1 MTRPSTSSCPD
12 EGSKTWMRGTS
23 PRMTG
28 GDARILFPSFRV
40 WSLPSRRASAF
51 PRREWRPGFHD
62 KSPGKQRAQGMP
74 GAWPHPQPRVRN
86 KKAHEIVT
94 TGPPQRAG
102 IPCANGFNGLLRALP
117 GESGFLATIA
127 GGSSRQLDA
136 GVEASGPHD
145 FAVRESRTA
154 RLSARSRPPHPA
166 PNVRDDRDTPLFLG
180 CGMGADMPL
189 FWVRREG
196 NYFCSEDWTDGIAL
210 IVRLNFVFTRNSD
223 HRHSRARVVF
233 IRHGRA

>member
-1 MTRPSTSSCPD
+1 
-12 EGSKTWMRGTS
+12 
-23 PRMTG
+23 
-28 GDARILFPSFRV
+28 
-40 WSLPSRRASAF
+40 
-51 PRREWRPGFHD
+51 
-62 KSPGKQRAQGMP
+62 
-74 GAWPHPQPRVRN
+74 
-86 KKAHEIVT
+86 
-94 TGPPQRAG
+94 
-102 IPCANGFNGLLRALP
+102 LLRALP